1 MVKIRKIIR
10 YLYYIDC
17 ISVKKYLNCL
27 RKLQTMQF
35 DGNELEKDDNNK
47 PLEDDDNGAISWE
60 DLLNMDEEDD
70 LSSLIVNS
78 DNDKKAIVK
87 KKAISPILTFQLC
100 QTKKFYRKI
109 KKNLILMKLPQIM

>member
-1 MVKIRKIIR
+1 
-10 YLYYIDC
+10 
-17 ISVKKYLNCL
+17 
-27 RKLQTMQF
+27 MQF

-78 DNDKKAIVK
+78 DNGK
-87 KKAISPILTFQLC
+87 KK
-100 QTKKFYRKI
+100 R
-109 KKNLILMKLPQIM
+109 